1 EIIDIDKKIQ
11 SVANDLGYTD
21 LDALTEDECKLIA
34 LVMVENNKNN
44 GDLVIQESNTAPI
57 TKAKNINGG
66 LKLLEYNP
74 AKIKKAQNSNFKKP
88 KTTQSQPNENPVN
101 PNMKKVI
108 TGLVE
113 GTEKLCETTHKFCEQ
128 LTADT
133 SRRIIKRLTQVNSDI
148 LTSVTNELK
157 TENLSVVSQ
166 SFSVPSTKPVI
177 TFFMLG
183 FTGFALG

>member
-1 EIIDIDKKIQ
+1 MDRIKQLIKGEIIDIDKKIQ

-34 LVMVENNKNN
+34 LVMVENNNNN
-44 GDLVIQESNTAPI
+44 GGLTIQESNPAPI
-57 TKAKNINGG
+57 TKA
-66 LKLLEYNP
+66 
-74 AKIKKAQNSNFKKP
+74 QNSNGKKP
-88 KTTQSQPNENPVN
+88 KTTQSQPNANPVN

-113 GTEKLCETTHKFCEQ
+113 GTEKLCETTDKFCEQ

-157 TENLSVVSQ
+157 TEAENTENFCNELEQMFRESYS
-166 SFSVPSTKPVI
+166 SF
-177 TFFMLG
+177 
-183 FTGFALG
+183 

>member
-1 EIIDIDKKIQ
+1 MDRIKQLIKGEIIDIDKKIQ

-34 LVMVENNKNN
+34 LVLVENNNNN
-44 GDLVIQESNTAPI
+44 GGLVIQESNPAPI
-57 TKAKNINGG
+57 TKA
-66 LKLLEYNP
+66 
-74 AKIKKAQNSNFKKP
+74 QNSNGKKT
-88 KTTQSQPNENPVN
+88 KTTQSQPNANPVN

-113 GTEKLCETTHKFCEQ
+113 GTEKLCETTDKFCEQ

-157 TENLSVVSQ
+157 TEAENTENFCNELEQMFRESYS
-166 SFSVPSTKPVI
+166 SF
-177 TFFMLG
+177 
-183 FTGFALG
+183 